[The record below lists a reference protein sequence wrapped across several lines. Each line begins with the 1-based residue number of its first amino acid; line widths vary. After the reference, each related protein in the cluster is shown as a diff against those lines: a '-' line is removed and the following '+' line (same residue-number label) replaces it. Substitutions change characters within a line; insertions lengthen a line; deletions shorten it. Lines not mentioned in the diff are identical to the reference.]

1 MTEHSYIGQKID
13 SYTIESVIGRGSVAV
28 VYRALTPTDTVVA
41 LKLFSPP
48 PNGEEKLLLARFERE
63 ARLAAGLDHPNIVSV
78 LDMGEIDG
86 RAYMVMPF
94 AGGET
99 LDTRLRRKLKLSELT
114 SVEIAWQVADALA
127 YAHRQGIVHRDVKP
141 SNILLS
147 SDDHAMLTDFGVAQ
161 AWDDPS
167 LTKEGHI
174 VGTPAYMAP
183 EQVAQGGTIDHR
195 ADLYSLGVVLYRMA
209 TGRTPFRGTT
219 PQMLHAHI
227 YEKPPTP
234 SSLARMSPETETII
248 LRAMAKNPRDR
259 YPDGEAMTQA
269 LARTSY
275 HLRNRADNRSPWQSM
290 VEWIRS
296 RLYVA

>member
-1 MTEHSYIGQKID
+1 MTEQSYIGQKID
-13 SYTIESVIGRGSVAV
+13 SYTIESVVGRGSVAV
-28 VYRALTPTDTVVA
+28 VYRALTSTNKIVA

-48 PNGEEKLLLARFERE
+48 PNGDEKILLTRFERE
-63 ARLAAGLDHPNIVSV
+63 ARTAAGLEHPNIISV
-78 LDMGEIDG
+78 LDTGQVDG

-94 AGGET
+94 AVGGT
-99 LDTRLRRKLKLSELT
+99 LDARVRRKLKLSELT
-114 SVEIAWQVADALA
+114 SVEIAWQIADALA
-127 YAHRQGIVHRDVKP
+127 YAHRQGIIHRDVKP
-141 SNILLS
+141 SNIIVS
-147 SDDHAMLTDFGVAQ
+147 TDDQAMLTDFGVAQ
-161 AWDDPS
+161 AWDDPT

-183 EQVAQGGTIDHR
+183 EQAAQDGTIDHR
-195 ADLYSLGVVLYRMA
+195 ADLYSLGVVLYRMV

-234 SSLARMSPETETII
+234 SSVARVSPETEGVI
-248 LRAMAKNPRDR
+248 LRAIAKDPKAR

-269 LARTSY
+269 LARVSY
-275 HLRNRADNRSPWQSM
+275 HLRNRADSRSPWQNM